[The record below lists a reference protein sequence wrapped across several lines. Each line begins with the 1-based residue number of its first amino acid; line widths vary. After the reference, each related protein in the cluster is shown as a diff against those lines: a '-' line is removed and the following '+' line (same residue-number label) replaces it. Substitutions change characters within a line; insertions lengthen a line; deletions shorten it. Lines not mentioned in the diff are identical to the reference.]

1 VRLVGLAICLCITA
15 TGCGATII
23 KNDVSGP
30 VAACDS
36 FAYASCNRLSQ
47 CQQGVNV
54 DNCAQLLSSRLKC
67 AAASCGTGVFNPAG
81 AQACLDGYTNQSC
94 SDSIGNVIPTACA
107 AGTNTI
113 CAGP

>member
-1 VRLVGLAICLCITA
+1 VRLAGLAICLCIAA

-47 CQQGVNV
+47 CQPNVSV
-54 DNCAQLLSSRLKC
+54 DNCAQLLSANQNCSSATCLPDVY
-67 AAASCGTGVFNPAG
+67 SISG
-81 AQACLDGYTNQSC
+81 AQACLDAYNTQSC
-94 SDSIGNVIPTACA
+94 SDAQANAVPAACNHTSICVAP
-107 AGTNTI
+107 
-113 CAGP
+113 